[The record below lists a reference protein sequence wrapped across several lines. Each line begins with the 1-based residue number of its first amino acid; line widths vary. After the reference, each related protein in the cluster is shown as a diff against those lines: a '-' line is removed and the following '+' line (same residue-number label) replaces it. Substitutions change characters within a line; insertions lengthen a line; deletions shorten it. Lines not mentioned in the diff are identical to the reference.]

1 MTLWAIVPV
10 KPLRTAKSRLS
21 AVLTR
26 DEREIL
32 SQQMLI
38 NTLDLLREVK
48 EIERTLVVSRDT
60 KALSIA
66 RKHGARTVT
75 ENGAPELNNALS
87 RATVVAQ
94 QYDIS
99 GVLIIPADLPL
110 MGMNDVEK
118 LISKATDPPVVV
130 IAPDRHGRGTNAL
143 LSSPPGLI
151 EYDFGIDSFERH
163 VARAKAAGVR
173 IVVFENPSIGL
184 DVDLPEDLEY
194 LLEGYNFEFMQDL
207 KESHL

>member
-75 ENGAPELNNALS
+75 ENGAPELNNALA

-99 GVLIIPADLPL
+99 GVLVIPADLPL
-110 MGMNDVEK
+110 MRIDDVEN

-143 LSSPPGLI
+143 LSSPPSLI

-163 VARAKAAGVR
+163 VARAKAAGVQ
-173 IVVFENPSIGL
+173 IVICKNPSIGL

-194 LLEGYNFEFMQDL
+194 LREGYNFEFMQDL
-207 KESHL
+207 EESHS

>member
-10 KPLRTAKSRLS
+10 KPLQTAKSRLS
-21 AVLTR
+21 RVLTR
-26 DEREIL
+26 EEREIL
-32 SQQMLI
+32 SQRMLI

-75 ENGAPELNNALS
+75 ENGAPELNNALA

-99 GVLIIPADLPL
+99 GLLVIPADLPL
-110 MGMNDVEK
+110 MRMDDVEK
-118 LISKATDPPVVV
+118 LISMATDPPVVV
-130 IAPDRHGRGTNAL
+130 IAPDRHGSGTNAL

-151 EYDFGIDSFERH
+151 EYDFGTDSFERH

-173 IVVFENPSIGL
+173 LVVCENPSIGL

-194 LLEGYNFEFMQDL
+194 LREGYNFEFMQDL
-207 KESHL
+207 EESHL

>member
-1 MTLWAIVPV
+1 
-10 KPLRTAKSRLS
+10 
-21 AVLTR
+21 
-26 DEREIL
+26 
-32 SQQMLI
+32 MLI

-75 ENGAPELNNALS
+75 ENGAPELNNALA

-99 GVLIIPADLPL
+99 GLLVIPADLPL
-110 MGMNDVEK
+110 MRMDDVEK

-130 IAPDRHGRGTNAL
+130 IAPDRHGSGTNAL

-151 EYDFGIDSFERH
+151 EYDFGTDSFERH
-163 VARAKAAGVR
+163 VDRAKAAGVR
-173 IVVFENPSIGL
+173 LVVCENPSIGL

-194 LLEGYNFEFMQDL
+194 LREGYNFEFMQDL
-207 KESHL
+207 EESHL

>member
-21 AVLTR
+21 SVLTR

-75 ENGAPELNNALS
+75 ENGAPELNNALA

-99 GVLIIPADLPL
+99 GVLVIPADLPL
-110 MGMNDVEK
+110 MRMDDVEK
-118 LISKATDPPVVV
+118 LISRATDPPVVV
-130 IAPDRHGRGTNAL
+130 IAPDRHGSGTNAL

-151 EYDFGIDSFERH
+151 AYDFGTDSFERH

-173 IVVFENPSIGL
+173 LVVFENPSIGL

-194 LLEGYNFEFMQDL
+194 LREGYNFEFMQDL

>member
-1 MTLWAIVPV
+1 MAL
-10 KPLRTAKSRLS
+10 
-21 AVLTR
+21 
-26 DEREIL
+26 
-32 SQQMLI
+32 LI

-99 GVLIIPADLPL
+99 GVLVIPADLPL
-110 MGMNDVEK
+110 MRMDDVEK

-130 IAPDRHGRGTNAL
+130 IAPDRHGSGTNAL

-151 EYDFGIDSFERH
+151 EYDFGSDSFARH

-173 IVVFENPSIGL
+173 LVVCENPSIGL
-184 DVDLPEDLEY
+184 AVDLPEDLEY
-194 LLEGYNFEFMQDL
+194 LREGYNFEFMQGL
-207 KESHL
+207 EESQP

>member
-10 KPLRTAKSRLS
+10 KPLRTAKSRLAS
-21 AVLTR
+21 VLTR

-32 SQQMLI
+32 SQRMLI
-38 NTLDLLREVK
+38 NTLELLREVK

-66 RKHGARTVT
+66 RKYGARTVA
-75 ENGAPELNNALS
+75 ENGAPELNNALV
-87 RATVVAQ
+87 RATIVAQ

-110 MGMNDVEK
+110 LRVDDVEK
-118 LISKATDPPVVV
+118 LICSATDPPVVV
-130 IAPDRHGRGTNAL
+130 IAPDRHGSGTNAL

-163 VARAKAAGVR
+163 VTRAKDASVR
-173 IVVFENPSIGL
+173 LVVCEIPSIGL

-194 LLEGYNFEFMQDL
+194 LREGFNVELIKELE
-207 KESHL
+207 ESHS

>member
-21 AVLTR
+21 AVLTK

-32 SQQMLI
+32 SQRMLI

-75 ENGAPELNNALS
+75 ENGAPELNNALA

-99 GVLIIPADLPL
+99 AVLVIPADLPL
-110 MGMNDVEK
+110 MRMEDVEK
-118 LISKATDPPVVV
+118 LINSATDPPVVV

-151 EYDFGIDSFERH
+151 EYDFGTDSFERH

-173 IVVFENPSIGL
+173 LVVYENPSIGL

-194 LLEGYNFEFMQDL
+194 LREGFNFEFMQDL
-207 KESHL
+207 EESHS

>member
-21 AVLTR
+21 SVLTR

-99 GVLIIPADLPL
+99 GVLVIPADLPL
-110 MGMNDVEK
+110 MRMDDVEK
-118 LISKATDPPVVV
+118 LISRATDPPVVV
-130 IAPDRHGRGTNAL
+130 IAPDRHGSGTNAL

-151 EYDFGIDSFERH
+151 EYDFGIDSFKRH
-163 VARAKAAGVR
+163 VTRAKAAGVR
-173 IVVFENPSIGL
+173 LVVCEIPFIGL
-184 DVDLPEDLEY
+184 DVDFPEDLEY
-194 LLEGYNFEFMQDL
+194 LREAFGVEYKQDL
-207 KESHL
+207 EENHS

>member
-21 AVLTR
+21 AVLTK

-75 ENGAPELNNALS
+75 ENGAPELNNALA

-99 GVLIIPADLPL
+99 GVLVIPADLPL
-110 MGMNDVEK
+110 MRMDDVEK
-118 LISKATDPPVVV
+118 LIGRATDPPVVV

-151 EYDFGIDSFERH
+151 EYDFGTDSFERH

-173 IVVFENPSIGL
+173 LVVCENPSIGL

-194 LLEGYNFEFMQDL
+194 LREAFGVEFKQDL
-207 KESHL
+207 EESHS

>member
-10 KPLRTAKSRLS
+10 KPLRRAKSRLS

-26 DEREIL
+26 DERETL
-32 SQQMLI
+32 SERMLI
-38 NTLDLLREVK
+38 STLELLGEVK
-48 EIERTLVVSRDT
+48 DIERMLVVSRDS

-66 RKHGARTVT
+66 RKLGARTVA
-75 ENGAPELNNALS
+75 EQGAPELNNALI

-94 QYDIS
+94 QFDVN

-110 MGMNDVEK
+110 LKVDDVEK
-118 LISKATDPPVVV
+118 LISLAVDPPVIV
-130 IAPDRHGRGTNAL
+130 IAPDRRGTGTNAL

-151 EYDFGIDSFERH
+151 DYDFGTDSFERH
-163 VARAKAAGVR
+163 VARAKEAGVR
-173 IVVFENPSIGL
+173 LVVCEIPSIGL

-194 LLEGYNFEFMQDL
+194 LREGYNFEFIQDFE
-207 KESHL
+207 ESSS

>member
-21 AVLTR
+21 GVLTK
-26 DEREIL
+26 DEREVL
-32 SQQMLI
+32 SQRMLI
-38 NTLDLLREVK
+38 STLDLLREVK
-48 EIERTLVVSRDT
+48 DIERTLVVSRDT

-66 RKHGARTVT
+66 RKHGAKTVA
-75 ENGAPELNNALS
+75 EHGAPELNNALI

-99 GVLIIPADLPL
+99 GVLVIPADLPL
-110 MGMNDVEK
+110 LRIEDVEK
-118 LISKATDPPVVV
+118 LIRSATDPPVVV
-130 IAPDRHGRGTNAL
+130 IAPDRHGSGTNAL

-151 EYDFGIDSFERH
+151 EYDFGVNSFERH
-163 VARAKAAGVR
+163 VARASAADVR
-173 IVVFENPSIGL
+173 LVVCEIPSIGL

-194 LLEGYNFEFMQDL
+194 LREGFDVEFMHDL
-207 KESHL
+207 EESRS

>member
-75 ENGAPELNNALS
+75 ENGAPELNNALA

-99 GVLIIPADLPL
+99 GVLVIPADLPL
-110 MGMNDVEK
+110 MRIDDVEN

-143 LSSPPGLI
+143 LSSPPSLI
-151 EYDFGIDSFERH
+151 EYDFGTDSFERH
-163 VARAKAAGVR
+163 VARAKAAGVQ
-173 IVVFENPSIGL
+173 IVICKNPSIGL

-194 LLEGYNFEFMQDL
+194 LREGYNFEFMQDL
-207 KESHL
+207 EESHS

>member
-75 ENGAPELNNALS
+75 ENGAPELNNALA

-99 GVLIIPADLPL
+99 GVLVIPADLPL
-110 MGMNDVEK
+110 MRIDDVEK

-143 LSSPPGLI
+143 LSSPPSLI

-163 VARAKAAGVR
+163 VARAKASGVR
-173 IVVFENPSIGL
+173 IVICKNPSIGL

-194 LLEGYNFEFMQDL
+194 LREGYNFEFMQDL
-207 KESHL
+207 EESHS

>member
-1 MTLWAIVPV
+1 
-10 KPLRTAKSRLS
+10 
-21 AVLTR
+21 
-26 DEREIL
+26 
-32 SQQMLI
+32 MLI

>member
-21 AVLTR
+21 SVLTR

-99 GVLIIPADLPL
+99 GV
-110 MGMNDVEK
+110 
-118 LISKATDPPVVV
+118 V
-130 IAPDRHGRGTNAL
+130 ITPDRHGRGTNAL

-173 IVVFENPSIGL
+173 IVIFENPSIGL

-194 LLEGYNFEFMQDL
+194 LREGYNFEFMQDL
-207 KESHL
+207 EESH

>member
-21 AVLTR
+21 AVLTK

-75 ENGAPELNNALS
+75 ENGAPELNNALA

-99 GVLIIPADLPL
+99 GVLVIPADLPL
-110 MGMNDVEK
+110 MRVDDVEK
-118 LISKATDPPVVV
+118 LIGRATDPPVVV

-151 EYDFGIDSFERH
+151 EYDFGTDSFERH

-173 IVVFENPSIGL
+173 LVVCEIPSIGL

-194 LLEGYNFEFMQDL
+194 LREAFGVEFKQDL
-207 KESHL
+207 EESHS

>member
-21 AVLTR
+21 AVLTK

-75 ENGAPELNNALS
+75 ENGAPELNNALA

-99 GVLIIPADLPL
+99 GVLVIPADLPL
-110 MGMNDVEK
+110 MRMDDVEK
-118 LISKATDPPVVV
+118 LIGRATDPPVVV
-130 IAPDRHGRGTNAL
+130 IAPDRHGSGTNAL

-151 EYDFGIDSFERH
+151 EYDFGTDSFERH

-173 IVVFENPSIGL
+173 LVVCEIPSIGL

-194 LLEGYNFEFMQDL
+194 LREAFGVEFKQDL
-207 KESHL
+207 EESHS

>member
-21 AVLTR
+21 AVLTK

-75 ENGAPELNNALS
+75 ENGAPELNNALA

-99 GVLIIPADLPL
+99 GVLVIPADLPL
-110 MGMNDVEK
+110 MRMDDVEK
-118 LISKATDPPVVV
+118 LIGRATDPPVVV
-130 IAPDRHGRGTNAL
+130 IAPDRHGSGTNAL

-151 EYDFGIDSFERH
+151 EYDFGTDSFERH

-173 IVVFENPSIGL
+173 LVVCENPSIGL

-194 LLEGYNFEFMQDL
+194 LREAFGVEFKQDL
-207 KESHL
+207 EESHS

>member
-75 ENGAPELNNALS
+75 ENGAPELNNALA

-99 GVLIIPADLPL
+99 GVLVIPADLPL
-110 MGMNDVEK
+110 MRIDDVEN

-143 LSSPPGLI
+143 LSSPPSLI
-151 EYDFGIDSFERH
+151 EYDFGTDSFERH
-163 VARAKAAGVR
+163 VARAKASGVR
-173 IVVFENPSIGL
+173 IVICKNPSIGL

-194 LLEGYNFEFMQDL
+194 LREGYNFEFMQDL
-207 KESHL
+207 EESHS